1 MAGNQRARRP
11 YADDRTRE
19 VRYAPIPPHIARGI
33 EIAKRP
39 VGEWRALVAELPDS
53 DREPVREYLREV
65 HAVMKQHA
73 QADVDLASGRD
84 VVLTLKAGGVKE
96 ARWA

>member
-1 MAGNQRARRP
+1 MAANQRARRP
-11 YADDRTRE
+11 HADDRARE
-19 VRYAPIPPHIARGI
+19 GSYPPIPPHIARGI
-33 EIAKRP
+33 EIARRP

-73 QADVDLASGRD
+73 ELDAEVASGRH
-84 VVLTLKAGGVKE
+84 VWITIRKEGKA
-96 ARWA
+96 